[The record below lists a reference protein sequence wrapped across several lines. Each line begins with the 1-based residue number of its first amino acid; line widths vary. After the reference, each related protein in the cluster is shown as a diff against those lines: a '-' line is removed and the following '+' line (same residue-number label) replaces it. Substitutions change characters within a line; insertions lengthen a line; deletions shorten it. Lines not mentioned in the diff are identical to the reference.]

1 MTYINI
7 LRKVWSAI
15 MNIFKVDGNLSID
28 TSNVYVNGEKAD
40 LSVCNISYADYSKL
54 VVDGKCESNVIYVVS
69 SDYVNAYGQQIK
81 NLAAPTELNDA
92 ATKEYVDA
100 QISSVN
106 GITRDEAAQIAKE
119 VFKSSLSS
127 ILNVI

>member
-1 MTYINI
+1 
-7 LRKVWSAI
+7 
-15 MNIFKVDGNLSID
+15 MNIFSVDENLTID
-28 TSNVYVNGEKAD
+28 KSNVYVNGIKTD
-40 LSVCNISYADYSKL
+40 LSVCSISYVDYSKL

-81 NLAAPTELNDA
+81 NLAIPTDLNDA
-92 ATKEYVDA
+92 TTKEYVDA
-100 QISSVN
+100 QISSIH

-127 ILNVI
+127 ILSVI